1 MADRSGGLW
10 IVTLLI
16 LGMFVAVAAITP
28 SAIPDLGG
36 SGGDGTVREGADY
49 RQPVLRSSVGEMVED
64 KELSLRLTSEP
75 ARNFLVEGG
84 DWVWAFSLEGGLEAD
99 EATIRYDGDKY
110 VGWMSGSGAISGFGP
125 RFSQGPSSA
134 MAAAAAEIDIN
145 ILEPGSYTLRAWIMD
160 QAAIGTGMP
169 TLTSSL
175 ARSADL
181 SVRLVV
187 DRAEEPFVSIEQTLT
202 GPSGVQDRNRYLELE
217 LTDVADRG
225 ETDWYGTVVDYIAI
239 EKEGITVDNV
249 TGRTTSPTSQIR
261 WEQQDDRIVGR
272 LKTTVPFTGRVEL
285 TEWSIDIQLRF
296 SEGGT
301 YEVTT
306 WAVDGRSGDVV
317 SDISSLT
324 IEVEMPEPEP
334 EPEPIP
340 DPDPGPE
347 DPNSTEEA
355 LLPRLF
361 GGSASSLAP
370 SGNVAVARD

>member
-16 LGMFVAVAAITP
+16 LGLFVAVSAITP

-36 SGGDGTVREGADY
+36 PGGDGTVREGADY

-64 KELSLRLTSEP
+64 EELSLHLTSEP

-84 DWVWAFSLEGGLEAD
+84 NWVWAFSLEGGLEAD
-99 EATIRYDGDKY
+99 EATIRYGGNKY
-110 VGWMSGSGAISGFGP
+110 VGWMSGSSAISGFGP

-134 MAAAAAEIDIN
+134 MAAAAAEIELN
-145 ILEPGSYTLRAWIMD
+145 ILKPGSYTLRAWIMD
-160 QAAIGTGMP
+160 QAAIGVGMP
-169 TLTSSL
+169 APASSL

-187 DRAEEPFVSIEQTLT
+187 DRAEEPFVSVEQTLT
-202 GPSGVQDRNRYLELE
+202 GPSGVQDRNRYLGLE

-239 EKEGITVDNV
+239 EREGITVDDV
-249 TGRTTSPTSQIR
+249 AGRTASPTSLIR

-272 LKTTVPFTGRVEL
+272 LKTTTPFTGRVEL
-285 TEWSIDIQLRF
+285 TEWSIEIQLRF

-306 WAVDGRSGDVV
+306 WAADGRSGDVV
-317 SDISSLT
+317 SNMSSLT

-334 EPEPIP
+334 EPVP

-361 GGSASSLAP
+361 GGGASSMTAP
-370 SGNVAVARD
+370 SEKVAASRE